1 VRTSPLAGTDGADA
15 ALSWPHAPDRT
26 TSGPNGERKDDPP
39 NRMIEYRTVAR
50 RHRLLLLI
58 PIVIAPLLALWVV
71 LGTPNEYQSTA
82 SLWFDTP
89 PPADSSVTNPDALST
104 PPAAQTQILLNE
116 MLQTKQFRSQVG
128 DRSGLTGYVTNSAP
142 KAWDPMSLLKGLR
155 GKQTTDTLLR
165 TALGPAHVT
174 SSVDGPQVLTLSVE
188 QPAPGIAQA
197 TLQAL
202 IDQFRQERNTLDAA
216 RAASAAS
223 YYQDQVSA
231 AKQADDAL
239 KKQVASYL
247 QAHPSANTTDP
258 GLAVLSQ
265 AEQAASAKLLDA
277 QNNLNVANIGVTAP
291 GTDEASMRVIDPP
304 AAPHGP
310 VRGIKALAMAGVG
323 GLFGGIVIAAA
334 GLFGLVSLGRMR
346 ARGVFDAEGG
356 DDEGGSDAELVRLL
370 RKATD
375 VPAEQSRDGGQDVAA
390 EHA

>member
-1 VRTSPLAGTDGADA
+1 MT
-15 ALSWPHAPDRT
+15 
-26 TSGPNGERKDDPP
+26 
-39 NRMIEYRTVAR
+39 EYRTVAR

-58 PIVIAPLLALWVV
+58 PIVVAPALALWVV

-116 MLQTKQFRSQVG
+116 LLQTKQFRGQVG
-128 DRSGLTGYVTNSAP
+128 DRSGLTGYITTSAP
-142 KAWDPMSLLKGLR
+142 NAWDPMSLLKGLR
-155 GKQTTDTLLR
+155 GKQTTDELLQV
-165 TALGPAHVT
+165 ALGPAHVT
-174 SSVDGPQVLTLSVE
+174 SKVDGPQVLTLSVE
-188 QPAPGIAQA
+188 QPAAGMAQA

-202 IDQFRQERNTLDAA
+202 IDQFRQERNNLDAA
-216 RAASAAS
+216 RATSAVA

-239 KKQVASYL
+239 KKQISSYL
-247 QAHPSANTTDP
+247 QSHPSANTTDP
-258 GLAVLSQ
+258 GIAVLTQ

-277 QNNLNVANIGVTAP
+277 QNSLNVANIGVTAP

-304 AAPHGP
+304 AEPRGP
-310 VRGIKALAMAGVG
+310 VRGIKAIGLAGVG

-334 GLFGLVSLGRMR
+334 GLFGLVSLSRMR
-346 ARGVFDAEGG
+346 ARGGF
-356 DDEGGSDAELVRLL
+356 EGGSDVELERLL
-370 RKATD
+370 RKAID
-375 VPAEQSRDGGQDVAA
+375 VPVDQTQDGGQGVAA